1 MLCGPMWESPD
12 DQTSRD
18 RAPGEANP
26 ATPEAGPR
34 EPGWTTTRD
43 IGKPRLVVHDA
54 APVTTAEIIVTGKL
68 YGGALHRGQ
77 DVVVQPAG
85 QHARV
90 SRLRHQNA
98 VVEAAR
104 PGEVIEVHLAW
115 RDAVGDRALFRVAR
129 GDVITVPT
137 LGAATNTVDVWL
149 ERLAPPLEPSS
160 AVADQIADRTRVCI
174 RAEAT
179 RRIATVFLH
188 GGRALGAGAGAL
200 AQLRFETPVFLFAHD
215 SLLVCD
221 LADSVPLATGRV
233 LDPEGDRKHWQHQ
246 AQRALLEARAAAPEA
261 VDVWIESGLARDG
274 IVERAT
280 LLDASGFAGGEI
292 EAGLKQLAEA
302 DRAVLLGTF
311 AANPAWWQDR
321 LERARQML
329 DRAHRLHPERIGL
342 PLDRLETGLSLPV
355 GHEGVFEAVL
365 EGFVRNGLCRE
376 GAVLRRE
383 SHRARLLPR
392 LQPAGDWLRQV
403 LAERPLEPP
412 SRNELTPN
420 DDAAR
425 ALQYLID
432 TGEVVEIGPDQV
444 LGRAAYDGAVSQIV
458 EILRLQGEATLSELR
473 QAVGGTRRIVI
484 PLCEKL
490 DQEGVLLRD
499 GNVRRL
505 GRGASSAS

>member
-1 MLCGPMWESPD
+1 MWESPD

-18 RAPGEANP
+18 RSPGAGNP
-26 ATPEAGPR
+26 ATAEAGPR
-34 EPGWTTTRD
+34 EPGLTTTRD
-43 IGKPRLVVHDA
+43 IGKPRLVAHDA
-54 APVTTAEIIVTGKL
+54 APVTSVEIIVTGRL

-85 QHARV
+85 LNARV
-90 SRLRHQNA
+90 RRLRHQNA

-104 PGEVIEVHLAW
+104 PGEAIEAHLAW
-115 RDAVGDRALFRVAR
+115 RDAVGEPALFTVGC
-129 GDVITVPT
+129 GDVITVPA

-149 ERLAPPLEPSS
+149 ERLASPLEPSS
-160 AVADQIADRTRVCI
+160 AAADQVADRTRVCI

-188 GGRALGAGAGAL
+188 GGRALGASAGAL

-215 SLLVCD
+215 ALLVCD
-221 LADSVPLATGRV
+221 LTGSVPLATGRV

-280 LLDASGFAGGEI
+280 LLAASGFPDGEI
-292 EAGLKQLAEA
+292 EAGLTQLVEA
-302 DRAVLLGTF
+302 GRAVLLGAF
-311 AANPAWWQDR
+311 AANPAWWHDR
-321 LERARQML
+321 LERATQML

-342 PLDRLETGLSLPV
+342 PLDRLEAGLGLPV
-355 GHEGVFEAVL
+355 GHDGVFAAVL
-365 EGFVRNGLCRE
+365 EGFVRNGFSRE
-376 GAVLRRE
+376 GPLLRRE
-383 SHRARLLPR
+383 SHRAHLPPR

-403 LAERPLEPP
+403 LVERPLEPP
-412 SRNELTPN
+412 SRKELTPN
-420 DDAAR
+420 DDATR

-444 LGRAAYDGAVSQIV
+444 LGRAAYDRAVSRII
-458 EILRLQGEATLSELR
+458 EFLRRQGEATLSELR
-473 QAVGGTRRIVI
+473 QALGGTRRIVI

-490 DQEGVLLRD
+490 DQEGVLLRE
-499 GNVRRL
+499 GEVRRL
-505 GRGASSAS
+505 ARGAFSAS